1 MIRMPFEQSEVV
13 CYLRRPHGVSKPAV
27 VFAWA
32 GIDTWKEEMT
42 TRVDHYLQAGLAVL
56 TTGIPQ
62 FTANA
67 LSYSR
72 SPLFAFK
79 MCLLAAALVFTA
91 TLRRRIA
98 AIDDGRFENEIV
110 PVEGVTADESIRPD
124 TTLEGLQKLPPV
136 FDTTSGK
143 GSVTAGNSS
152 QLSDGASATVLV
164 SRHAQL
170 IEDAQVAGDAYRSV
184 LGRVAKGYER
194 AKAIHDQARA
204 AVGRLEAGLE
214 EAQALEARLV
224 RLERRRQA
232 AAKVTPTPP
241 PGGGGGGGGGGSGG
255 SGGGSGSAC
264 ILERPYSYVDS
275 WGAAR
280 SGGRSHQGTDVMAP
294 HGARVFAFVNGVVS
308 RESSSTNGG
317 IQLYLQGDNGVEY
330 FYAHLSGY
338 AVGTGTRVRAGQLVA
353 YNGQTGNA
361 RYTAPHVH
369 FEVHLSGGPVNP
381 YPYLKRA
388 CG

>member
-1 MIRMPFEQSEVV
+1 M
-13 CYLRRPHGVSKPAV
+13 RRIVFGLVLLALLLAGVPAIQ
-27 VFAWA
+27 AA
-32 GIDTWKEEMT
+32 PLEDARRRQRALKGE
-42 TRVDHYLQAGLAVL
+42 LQAATAELQAAEAALARAEDQLAYDRGHLEAANRQHRGARAALAGQAAAMYRSGGLAIA
-56 TTGIPQ
+56 G
-62 FTANA
+62 A
-67 LSYSR
+67 LLDQD
-72 SPLFAFK
+72 PAQ
-79 MCLLAAALVFTA
+79 VP
-91 TLRRRIA
+91 
-98 AIDDGRFENEIV
+98 GR
-110 PVEGVTADESIRPD
+110 VEM
-124 TTLEGLQKLPPV
+124 
-136 FDTTSGK
+136 
-143 GSVTAGNSS
+143 
-152 QLSDGASATVLV
+152 ATVLV
-164 SRHAQL
+164 SRNAQL
-170 IEDAQVAGDAYRSV
+170 IEDAQVTGDAYRSV
-184 LGRVAKGYER
+184 LGRVTKGHER

-214 EAQALEARLV
+214 EAQALEERLV

-232 AAKVTPTPP
+232 AAKVTPTPTP
-241 PGGGGGGGGGGSGG
+241 PPSGDSGGGGGG
-255 SGGGSGSAC
+255 GGGSGSAC

-308 RESSSTNGG
+308 RESSSSNGG

-338 AVGTGTRVRAGQLVA
+338 AVSTGTRVRAGQLIA

-361 RYTAPHVH
+361 AATAPHVH

-381 YPYLKRA
+381 YPYLKPV

>member
-1 MIRMPFEQSEVV
+1 M
-13 CYLRRPHGVSKPAV
+13 RRI
-27 VFAWA
+27 VF
-32 GIDTWKEEMT
+32 
-42 TRVDHYLQAGLAVL
+42 GLAVL
-56 TTGIPQ
+56 AALASLL
-62 FTANA
+62 TAVPA
-67 LSYSR
+67 LGAA
-72 SPLFAFK
+72 PLDDARRRERALK
-79 MCLLAAALVFTA
+79 AELQAATAELQAAEAALAKAEDQLAYDRGQLEAANRQHRGARAALAGQAAAMYRSGGLAIADALLDRDPALVP
-91 TLRRRIA
+91 
-98 AIDDGRFENEIV
+98 GR
-110 PVEGVTADESIRPD
+110 VEM
-124 TTLEGLQKLPPV
+124 
-136 FDTTSGK
+136 
-143 GSVTAGNSS
+143 
-152 QLSDGASATVLV
+152 ATVLV
-164 SRHAQL
+164 TRQAQL
-170 IEDAQVAGDAYRSV
+170 IEDAQVSGDAYRSV
-184 LGRVAKGYER
+184 LGRVTKGYER
-194 AKAIHDQARA
+194 AKALRDQARA

-224 RLERRRQA
+224 RLEQRRKAAAAAA
-232 AAKVTPTPP
+232 AAKATPAPAPGPP
-241 PGGGGGGGGGGSGG
+241 SGGGGSVSA
-255 SGGGSGSAC
+255 SGRAC

-338 AVGTGTRVRAGQLVA
+338 AVSTGTRVRAGQLIA

-369 FEVHLSGGPVNP
+369 FEVHPGGGTPVNP
-381 YPYLKRA
+381 YPHLKPV

>member
-1 MIRMPFEQSEVV
+1 M
-13 CYLRRPHGVSKPAV
+13 RRLV
-27 VFAWA
+27 
-32 GIDTWKEEMT
+32 
-42 TRVDHYLQAGLAVL
+42 LGLVL
-56 TTGIPQ
+56 LGLP
-62 FTANA
+62 
-67 LSYSR
+67 
-72 SPLFAFK
+72 
-79 MCLLAAALVFTA
+79 LAAAPAAQAAPLDDA
-91 TLRRRIA
+91 RRRERALEAELRAATTELQAAEAALARAEDQLAYDTGQLRAADRQQRGARAALAGQAAAMYRSGGLAIA
-98 AIDDGRFENEIV
+98 DALLDRDPSLVPGR
-110 PVEGVTADESIRPD
+110 VEM
-124 TTLEGLQKLPPV
+124 
-136 FDTTSGK
+136 
-143 GSVTAGNSS
+143 
-152 QLSDGASATVLV
+152 ATVLV

-184 LGRVAKGYER
+184 LGRVTRGHER
-194 AKAIHDQARA
+194 ARALRDQART
-204 AVGRLEAGLE
+204 AVRRLESGLE
-214 EAQALEARLV
+214 EARALEARLV
-224 RLERRRQA
+224 RLEQRRKA
-232 AAKVTPTPP
+232 AAKVTPDPP
-241 PGGGGGGGGGGSGG
+241 SGGGGAAVNGSGT
-255 SGGGSGSAC
+255 AC
-264 ILERPYSYVDS
+264 ILERPYSFIDS

-280 SGGRSHQGTDVMAP
+280 SGGRRHQGTDVMAP

>member
-1 MIRMPFEQSEVV
+1 M
-13 CYLRRPHGVSKPAV
+13 RRIVFGLVLLALLLAGVPAIQ
-27 VFAWA
+27 AA
-32 GIDTWKEEMT
+32 PLEDARRRQRALKGE
-42 TRVDHYLQAGLAVL
+42 LQAATAELQAAEAALARAEDQLAYDRGQLKAANRQHRGARAALAGQAAAMYRSGGLAIA
-56 TTGIPQ
+56 G
-62 FTANA
+62 A
-67 LSYSR
+67 LLDQD
-72 SPLFAFK
+72 PAQ
-79 MCLLAAALVFTA
+79 VP
-91 TLRRRIA
+91 
-98 AIDDGRFENEIV
+98 GR
-110 PVEGVTADESIRPD
+110 VEM
-124 TTLEGLQKLPPV
+124 
-136 FDTTSGK
+136 
-143 GSVTAGNSS
+143 
-152 QLSDGASATVLV
+152 ATVLV
-164 SRHAQL
+164 SRNAQL
-170 IEDAQVAGDAYRSV
+170 IEDAQVTGDAYRSV
-184 LGRVAKGYER
+184 LGRVTKGYER

-232 AAKVTPTPP
+232 AAKVTPTPTPP
-241 PGGGGGGGGGGSGG
+241 PGGGGGGG

-308 RESSSTNGG
+308 RESSSANGG

-338 AVGTGTRVRAGQLVA
+338 AVSAGTRVRAGQLIA

-361 RYTAPHVH
+361 AATAPHVH

-381 YPYLKRA
+381 YPYLRRV